1 MNEPKST
8 QEIKELFRAYDRDRN
23 GKLTLDEFCAG
34 MLKYAAEK
42 KNDPSVHRT
51 ATVAHDSDEEHEEV
65 PDEFAENK
73 FKSVADQQR
82 AIRGAAARL
91 CLAGT
96 ALVLVFSDPI
106 TDVLQTGADRMG
118 IPAFYVGF
126 VVAPL
131 ITNGSEVLA
140 SYTFAQKKTRKAMVV
155 AYEQLLGAAVMNNT
169 FCLAVF
175 AALIY
180 FQDLVWTYTAETVA
194 ILFAAVWKSTSELG
208 DNVASMAWGARNLV
222 STQVRR
228 DSYVL
233 RRDAARRPHEAHGDA
248 RALYLPGGHR
258 IGMGAGECLWHPM
271 IPSRGRH
278 RRPATFARAAL
289 SMVASAPVF

>member
-1 MNEPKST
+1 MILTNCAACAAPLAHNAPRCVRCHTRYCNATCQHEANELGRVFQEMNEPKST

-42 KNDPSVHRT
+42 KDDPSVHRAT
-51 ATVAHDSDEEHEEV
+51 TVAHDSDEEHEEI

-140 SYTFAQKKTRKAMVV
+140 SYTFAQKRGV
-155 AYEQLLGAAVMNNT
+155 ERR
-169 FCLAVF
+169 
-175 AALIY
+175 
-180 FQDLVWTYTAETVA
+180 
-194 ILFAAVWKSTSELG
+194 TS
-208 DNVASMAWGARNLV
+208 
-222 STQVRR
+222 STQYSYRR
-228 DSYVL
+228 TKTGASRSSDDERPTPFSTTPRVL
-233 RRDAARRPHEAHGDA
+233 
-248 RALYLPGGHR
+248 
-258 IGMGAGECLWHPM
+258 
-271 IPSRGRH
+271 
-278 RRPATFARAAL
+278 T
-289 SMVASAPVF
+289 V

>member
-1 MNEPKST
+1 MRHGTPSLRRECHTGKYDADNSNHIEANELGRVFQEMNEPKST

-42 KNDPSVHRT
+42 KDDPSVHRAT
-51 ATVAHDSDEEHEEV
+51 TVAHDSDEEHEEI

-73 FKSVADQQR
+73 FKSVAEQQR

-194 ILFAAVWKSTSELG
+194 ILFAECAMFFVATQLAVHTKHTAMLVLG
-208 DNVASMAWGARNLV
+208 IYPAAIAIVWCLENVFG
-222 STQVRR
+222 
-228 DSYVL
+228 
-233 RRDAARRPHEAHGDA
+233 
-248 RALYLPGGHR
+248 
-258 IGMGAGECLWHPM
+258 
-271 IPSRGRH
+271 IP
-278 RRPATFARAAL
+278 
-289 SMVASAPVF
+289 